1 MTAALGFPVGL
12 LLGIV
17 LHRGDFCMHSAI
29 REALAGRAGPQV
41 CAWAMA
47 LGVQLLLVNA
57 VAAVGAFA
65 VVVPPVMPVAA
76 IVGGT
81 VFGAGMVLAKG

>member
-1 MTAALGFPVGL
+1 
-12 LLGIV
+12 
-17 LHRGDFCMHSAI
+17 MHSAM

-41 CAWAMA
+41 CAWTMA

-57 VAAVGAFA
+57 LAGVGAFA

-76 IVGGT
+76 IVGGA